1 MCSPTWIAAFA
12 GPASHSQQQ
21 LDSAPSTFQSIN
33 PALTHL
39 ASFNFGIF
47 CSLPQPHHRR
57 PGSLIDGFAAPLLL
71 VSARSEPVAAPQ
83 NLDRAIGRPSV
94 PSVLCL
100 CRHSSPSPL
109 PFSARPLASN
119 WGPSSS
125 QRSLAEPRRRSANF
139 PATPSPN
146 RPQNRLMISRITQV
160 ARHFAAAP
168 TSISSAPILSSRS
181 RPHLGGIAAM
191 ASAAERQRRT
201 IQTAACLI
209 IGDEVLGGKTN
220 SAYLAKWCFQI
231 GLRLKKIEVV
241 EDDEAD
247 IIDAIRRLSNNYDF
261 VVTRQVTRSHSSHQ
275 IGSNLSS
282 HDDITYQSIAKAFDL
297 PLKLHDEAFKKMKL
311 LSKPHPSQ
319 PNFNWDVDSPD
330 LRAKLRMVYLPT
342 DESRPLTDQFLFAS
356 EELWVPVSVVNG
368 NVHILPGIP
377 RLFTA
382 LLEGIKP
389 HILSRLVD
397 PEGKGSHRV
406 VIQTPFAESKVAA
419 YLTDLAGRVEPK
431 GIKVGSYP
439 HWDRKFNTV
448 TLVGKDQ
455 AFLESLVDEV
465 VKNVDGKRVF
475 KPEDLEGGPL
485 RESKA

>member
-1 MCSPTWIAAFA
+1 
-12 GPASHSQQQ
+12 
-21 LDSAPSTFQSIN
+21 
-33 PALTHL
+33 
-39 ASFNFGIF
+39 
-47 CSLPQPHHRR
+47 
-57 PGSLIDGFAAPLLL
+57 
-71 VSARSEPVAAPQ
+71 
-83 NLDRAIGRPSV
+83 
-94 PSVLCL
+94 
-100 CRHSSPSPL
+100 
-109 PFSARPLASN
+109 
-119 WGPSSS
+119 
-125 QRSLAEPRRRSANF
+125 
-139 PATPSPN
+139 
-146 RPQNRLMISRITQV
+146 MISRITQV
-160 ARHFAAAP
+160 ARHLAAAP
-168 TSISSAPILSSRS
+168 TSIASSPILSSRS
-181 RPHLGGIAAM
+181 RPLLGGIAAM

-209 IGDEVLGGKTN
+209 IGDEVLGGKTVDTN
-220 SAYLAKWCFQI
+220 SAYLAKWCFQL

-247 IIDAIRRLSNNYDF
+247 IIDAVRRLSTNYDF
-261 VVTRQVTRSHSSHQ
+261 WR
-275 IGSNLSS
+275 

-319 PNFNWDVDSPD
+319 PNFNWEEDSPD

-389 HILSRLVD
+389 HILGRLVD
-397 PEGKGSHRV
+397 PEGKGSYRV
-406 VIQTPFAESKVAA
+406 VIQTPYAESKVAA

-431 GIKVGSYP
+431 GVKVGSYP
-439 HWDRKFNTV
+439 HWDRKYNTV
-448 TLVGKDQ
+448 TLVGKDKEL
-455 AFLESLVDEV
+455 LESLVDEV
-465 VKNVDGKRVF
+465 VKNVEGKRVH
-475 KPEDLEGGPL
+475 KPEDIEGGPL